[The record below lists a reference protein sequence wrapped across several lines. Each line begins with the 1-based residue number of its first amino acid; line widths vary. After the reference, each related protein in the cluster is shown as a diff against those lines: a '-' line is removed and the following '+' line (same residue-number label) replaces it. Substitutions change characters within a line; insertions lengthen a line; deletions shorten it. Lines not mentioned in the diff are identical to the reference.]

1 MKVLKTRELLD
12 QHIVDQISKTKIN
25 SILFSNVDVRQYI
38 FFHELAFTIPAE
50 ISISLGTGFLSI
62 PYE

>member
-1 MKVLKTRELLD
+1 MKVLKISQLLD
-12 QHIVDQISKTKIN
+12 QHSVDQVSKTKIN
-25 SILFSNVDVRQYI
+25 SILFSNVDVRHYI
-38 FFHELAFTIPAE
+38 FFHKRAFTIPEE

>member
-1 MKVLKTRELLD
+1 MLKTSQLLD

-25 SILFSNVDVRQYI
+25 SILFSNVDVRHYI